1 MSMRVDFYT
10 MSYIIPLVASV
21 AASPLRG
28 FTQTA
33 LLARA
38 ANLAFLDSA
47 SCTFSS
53 LTAST
58 SSHQIDRRS
67 HASDYQF
74 VHPGLIA
81 LAAQRHQQAMGSSSH
96 SADTSLLSRTEIRRM
111 RVADLREELGR
122 RGMSTAGLRE
132 ALVARLLDLNASG
145 AAAMAPTKRSR
156 SSKGTST
163 PHRLDGDAHS
173 LARSEESTSSSASV
187 RSDDSSSRQLSPDE
201 TYVLRFDGG
210 SRGNPGVAGAGM
222 VLYDANT
229 ASEVWCGRSY
239 IGDSYTNNEA
249 EYTALLDGLRGAF
262 SMGARHIVV
271 QGDSQLI
278 VKQIEGEYR
287 VKSEKLRP
295 FYQEAIKLLGE
306 FSSFQISHIPRA
318 DNARADELANEAMD
332 ARESDGRAGL

>member
-96 SADTSLLSRTEIRRM
+96 SSDTSLLSRTEIRRM
-111 RVADLREELGR
+111 RVA
-122 RGMSTAGLRE
+122 
-132 ALVARLLDLNASG
+132 DLNASG

-187 RSDDSSSRQLSPDE
+187 RSDDSSSQQLSPDE

-306 FSSFQISHIPRA
+306 FSSFHISHIPRA

-332 ARESDGRAGL
+332 TRESDGRAGL